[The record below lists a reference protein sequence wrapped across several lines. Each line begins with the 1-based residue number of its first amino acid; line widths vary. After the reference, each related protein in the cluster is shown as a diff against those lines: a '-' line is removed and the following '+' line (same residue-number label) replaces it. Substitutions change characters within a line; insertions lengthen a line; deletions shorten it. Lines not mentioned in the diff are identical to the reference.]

1 MGIKTVTAAGNAQV
15 STAQSVFGGASLLL
29 DGVGDYLSTPDNADF
44 NFGSGDFTIDF
55 RVRFT
60 SLTGLQILLAKRTSS
75 VGSINFAVVLNG
87 GAIQLFLSSNGSS
100 WDIVSAGSFGTPSAN
115 VWYHVAAVRN
125 GTAITGYFNGT
136 GTALATSSA
145 SLFVNTSPV
154 FIGSDSDTQGVVG
167 NMDEIRIS
175 KGIARWT
182 ANFTP
187 PTSAYDFDS
196 QTVLLLH
203 CDGAN
208 TSTVFKDDSYPNM
221 PFYKPYRGSVG
232 RFFNG
237 NPSLVGYWQMQGDT
251 LDNSATGNTGTN
263 NAVTFSAGIKQ
274 YSTAGV
280 FNGTSAYVNIANSLP
295 LSTGTGGYT
304 KLFTF
309 KTSSASAMRLTYAQ
323 ENGGTHLEIIDCG
336 INVTTAGKL
345 WFQTRG
351 SEGNLANVES
361 ATTVNDGKPHI
372 AAFVSTGSSGALYIY
387 LDGKLDTTTAIAAT
401 TINFTAATPTTIGA
415 VNQAWIPSVSGYW
428 NGTITEV
435 AFLNRAISAQEFS
448 QYYKWATAPVST
460 SRFGRLASLGIAY
473 TLALVQGSYT
483 LTGQAL
489 NMIKA
494 MLMSLVQGSYTLTGQ
509 IVSFLSH
516 IAHSVMTMAQG
527 VYTLTGN
534 TALFYKGWFLI
545 LAQGSY
551 TLTGKAITMIK
562 GYGMSLLQG
571 AYTLTGQAAT
581 FTWGRFRGLIRGRD
595 SSTNTIVGKN
605 NNSNTIIG
613 RRT

>member
-221 PFYKPYRGSVG
+221 PFYKPYRGSFL
-232 RFFNG
+232 RFFRGMPDLIASYQFNDNFSLSDSSGNG
-237 NPSLVGYWQMQGDT
+237 NT
-251 LDNSATGNTGTN
+251 LTN
-263 NAVTFSAGIKQ
+263 NAASTFLAGKFDKAVNCVRASLQYLSIASTLSYSGGAYSIIAWFSPNSQPTSGQLYTIGSVAEATTNTNLWIGYYNNAGTLSVFAARTKYAVADQGPVTAQTLQNGIWYCLGITYDGTNVKS
-274 YSTAGV
+274 YLNGALLGTPTAASGSGTAGGS
-280 FNGTSAYVNIANSLP
+280 N
-295 LSTGTGGYT
+295 
-304 KLFTF
+304 
-309 KTSSASAMRLTYAQ
+309 ASAVGSFAAFNTS
-323 ENGGTHLEIIDCG
+323 HLM
-336 INVTTAGKL
+336 
-345 WFQTRG
+345 
-351 SEGNLANVES
+351 
-361 ATTVNDGKPHI
+361 DGKVSEI
-372 AAFVSTGSSGALYIY
+372 AFVKRELT
-387 LDGKLDTTTAIAAT
+387 
-401 TINFTAATPTTIGA
+401 
-415 VNQAWIPSVSGYW
+415 
-428 NGTITEV
+428 
-435 AFLNRAISAQEFS
+435 AQEFS
-448 QYYKWATAPVST
+448 QYYKWATASVST